1 MRNMRMPQGLYLLLG
16 TLLIIGALYNHYLGH
31 SAYLVEIIFIAVGTT
46 LAIADVYRMRMNAAE
61 TENGIITA
69 LFAILIPKRHVPLA
83 IQASGFLLILAWTS
97 WKLFVVG
104 ATDLRMQDF
113 MVTLFGLSLILYPSG
128 PSKFTS
134 EKDFLVLYF
143 MFLTIVF
150 VVIWNAYTIITGESY
165 ARITGYSEFYF
176 VTIPTVALLRLFGAE
191 VETDLDIDG
200 YGLSNIIKF
209 DYEGN
214 TIWLGIGTG
223 CSGLYSS
230 GLFFS
235 AFLAF
240 VLVRYRK
247 VDRRILLALG
257 LGFLVTWFSNIFRM
271 AVTILVGSYLGPP
284 TLSFFHSYFGIV
296 VFVIFTTIF
305 WMLIVRWLDRVEE
318 PLPPAE
324 LKGEDAVRQE
334 QAAG

>member
-1 MRNMRMPQGLYLLLG
+1 MRMPQGLLLLLG
-16 TLLIIGALYNHYLGH
+16 TLLVIGALYNHYLGH
-31 SAYLVEIIFIAVGTT
+31 SAYLVEIIFIAVGVVIAT
-46 LAIADVYRMRMNAAE
+46 ADVLWMRRKAPE
-61 TENGIITA
+61 TEDGIITA
-69 LFAILIPKRHVPLA
+69 LYSLAIPKKHVPLA
-83 IQASGFLLILAWTS
+83 MQTSGFLLILAWTS

-104 ATDLRMQDF
+104 AADLRMQDF

-150 VVIWNAYTIITGESY
+150 VVIWNAYSIVTGESY
-165 ARITGYSEFYF
+165 GRITGYSEFYF
-176 VTIPTVALLRLFGAE
+176 VTTPTVLLLRLFGVD
-191 VETDLDIDG
+191 VETELDIDG

-247 VDRRILLALG
+247 VDLKILLALG

-271 AVTILVGSYLGPP
+271 AITVLVGSHFGPP
-284 TLSFFHSYFGIV
+284 SLSFFHSYFGII
-296 VFVIFTTIF
+296 VFVIFTTVF
-305 WMLIVRWLDRVEE
+305 WVLIVRWLDKVEV

-324 LKGEDAVRQE
+324 LKGDDAVKQE